1 MSTFSR
7 IAAVVVFLFSV
18 GLLVSALPSP
28 RGDDSWSIVGADT
41 IPMCGVLA
49 KFFIEVK
56 ACLEAITL
64 CQDIVAVKLQIV
76 ALVGLLKGCTADL
89 VKIGADVKIATE
101 VQASIVTCFVSF
113 LTLLVKVCVDLTAKF
128 GLKVIVALCVEV
140 DTCLHALL
148 VQLNVCIHGVLALI
162 VKGCAE
168 SVVGITRRESHVLL
182 EDAEA
187 VCNRYNQLRK
197 YGDRVLFGAWV
208 EHRKRRTNNRRKHA
222 LELIKFLD
230 ALEQEQI
237 HERDNLKAARR
248 ADIETRFLKQG
259 WTRDDMDFTTN
270 YQWKKQWLALVEQP
284 KQLNER
290 VWTNLTPDEGTCRT
304 PEGLQDLLETV
315 LIRDRAQYPPLLK
328 FEFQKS
334 TGSQQ
339 NYNFRDIFPDVED
352 VLEWPLIQTM
362 NDNDL
367 GVTAFRQKLLE
378 HKDDISNLL
387 TQWREKI
394 RTHMV
399 TLLRTENRTYN
410 PILEPPESS
419 TSDPFIDLSDDF
431 KLLLRA
437 DSLFYLA
444 RTFSG
449 IRLPF
454 VYHETVEAGHDA
466 YCCDRQGLWVGGK
479 KDPLDMDRFRR
490 YSNAQKVARVLLRSI
505 GKPNASFLELEMED
519 YVCGRCHDI
528 KPRSWGE
535 IVQHYVEQKRTFMRI
550 QESAPKLAKKGI
562 TYNNVHDAEFDE
574 DQPLIRILEPRISDK
589 KVVPLRECNLCIKK
603 PIALELVAS
612 ENKLLRHLLEVHDI
626 AEPELGVD
634 YDISGRS
641 TFGLEAGFGHDF
653 RDADDNESDSE
664 SGDEE
669 ESDSDYD
676 GEGQRWV
683 SSFWF
688 VHNGRWVKPGS

>member
-1 MSTFSR
+1 MNSDSAVMAPRKRRRTQKKQACEQDHRLSLLDMPIEILSEVGSYVLPIDLLSLSRTNKSLRSLLMDRSSRHVWQSAMQNMEGLPHCPSNWSEPRYLSLIFSKTCSICNKPARSR
-7 IAAVVVFLFSV
+7 IDEV
-18 GLLVSALPSP
+18 LLVRLCGGCRDEKLMPLGELPKSLY
-28 RGDDSWSIVGADT
+28 S
-41 IPMCGVLA
+41 
-49 KFFIEVK
+49 
-56 ACLEAITL
+56 
-64 CQDIVAVKLQIV
+64 
-76 ALVGLLKGCTADL
+76 LVHHSTR
-89 VKIGADVKIATE
+89 
-101 VQASIVTCFVSF
+101 
-113 LTLLVKVCVDLTAKF
+113 
-128 GLKVIVALCVEV
+128 
-140 DTCLHALL
+140 
-148 VQLNVCIHGVLALI
+148 
-162 VKGCAE
+162 
-168 SVVGITRRESHVLL
+168 ITRRESHVLR

-197 YGDRVLFGAWV
+197 YGDGVLFGAWV
-208 EHRKRRTNNRRKHA
+208 EHRKRRTSNRRKHA
-222 LELIKFLD
+222 LKLIEFLD
-230 ALEQEQI
+230 ALEQGQI
-237 HERDNLKAARR
+237 HERDDLKATRR
-248 ADIETRFLKQG
+248 AEVDQRRHGFY
-259 WTRDDMDFTTN
+259 N

-284 KQLNER
+284 KQLTER
-290 VWTNLTPDEGTCRT
+290 VWTNLYPKLHDILESNRQARLTKERAERQRARKTCLKRFLF
-304 PEGLQDLLETV
+304 EIECNN
-315 LIRDRAQYPPLLK
+315 PPLLK

-339 NYNFRDIFPDVED
+339 NYRFRDIFPDVED

-367 GVTAFRQKLLE
+367 SVTAFRQQLTE

-394 RTHMV
+394 RAHMV

-437 DSLFYLA
+437 DTLFYLA
-444 RTFSG
+444 RTFNG
-449 IRLPF
+449 IRFPF
-454 VYHETVEAGHDA
+454 VYHETVEAGHDT

-505 GKPNASFLELEMED
+505 GKPNASFLELETED
-519 YVCGRCHDI
+519 YICGRCHDT

-535 IVQHYVEQKRTFMRI
+535 MVQHYVEQKRTYMRI

-562 TYNNVHDAEFDE
+562 TYNDVHDPEFDE

-634 YDISGRS
+634 YDISDRS
-641 TFGLEAGFGHDF
+641 TFGLEAGFGYDF

-688 VHNGRWVKPGS
+688 VHNGRWVKPGY